1 MKTWAI
7 QLTYHLTEDDDDF
20 DPREWDTKALLKE
33 ASEPYTPK
41 QWRFTELIQGETTI
55 AHDALI
61 KVENNTAT
69 IFLEPDPDTQP

>member
-33 ASEPYTPK
+33 ASESYTPK
-41 QWRFTELIQGETTI
+41 QWRFTELIQGETTT

-69 IFLEPDPDTQP
+69 IFLEPDPDTQS